1 MLLFSFA
8 SWLNANIVAKK
19 QQTIA
24 LWNSTRYVFIQASL
38 CVTFAIRN
46 ARIRRKT
53 GSFSS
58 ARCSLI
64 SLFALSTLI
73 VNMRSV
79 YWSININWNEFAKN
93 VGALWLYPYTAL
105 QLFVVR
111 LFSAHYKFTSRKC
124 IQTIPHWSLFA
135 IFVGSHAAPK
145 IHSGDIL
152 CHTRGRFSTIAPFAI
167 IKLTRSRV
175 STVSVRY
182 GINCEVSDSLGTTF
196 VMERHCCR
204 PWNCIFLRDFLPLCR
219 NVAETWDTHVPFLM
233 FALLT
238 DSRIIFVYYDANS
251 SVPSFQAIYLQFIKL
266 MKVARRLCSVR
277 CVAFRLKSEINSRY
291 VWLADRSPG

>member
-1 MLLFSFA
+1 M
-8 SWLNANIVAKK
+8 
-19 QQTIA
+19 
-24 LWNSTRYVFIQASL
+24 Y
-38 CVTFAIRN
+38 
-46 ARIRRKT
+46 
-53 GSFSS
+53 
-58 ARCSLI
+58 
-64 SLFALSTLI
+64 
-73 VNMRSV
+73 M
-79 YWSININWNEFAKN
+79 Y
-93 VGALWLYPYTAL
+93 YDYTAL

-182 GINCEVSDSLGTTF
+182 GICGILVSSGTAFVECMRCRLSL
-196 VMERHCCR
+196 V
-204 PWNCIFLRDFLPLCR
+204 L
-219 NVAETWDTHVPFLM
+219 
-233 FALLT
+233 
-238 DSRIIFVYYDANS
+238 
-251 SVPSFQAIYLQFIKL
+251 FQAICLQFMVL
-266 MKVARRLCSVR
+266 MKVARRFCSVR

>member
-1 MLLFSFA
+1 MQYA
-8 SWLNANIVAKK
+8 YEYIM
-19 QQTIA
+19 
-24 LWNSTRYVFIQASL
+24 Y
-38 CVTFAIRN
+38 
-46 ARIRRKT
+46 
-53 GSFSS
+53 
-58 ARCSLI
+58 
-64 SLFALSTLI
+64 
-73 VNMRSV
+73 
-79 YWSININWNEFAKN
+79 YD
-93 VGALWLYPYTAL
+93 YTAL

-111 LFSAHYKFTSRKC
+111 LLSAHYNFTWRKC
-124 IQTIPHWSLFA
+124 IQATTPHWSLFA

-145 IHSGDIL
+145 FHWWVIR
-152 CHTRGRFSTIAPFAI
+152 CHIRGYFSTIALFVTS
-167 IKLTRSRV
+167 KLTRSHLW
-175 STVSVRY
+175 TVSVRY

-266 MKVARRLCSVR
+266 MKAVRRLCSVR
-277 CVAFRLKSEINSRY
+277 CVAIRPKPEASSRYACVRVFEIKVRKHALCATDVVALRHAMSEI
-291 VWLADRSPG
+291 RSPR